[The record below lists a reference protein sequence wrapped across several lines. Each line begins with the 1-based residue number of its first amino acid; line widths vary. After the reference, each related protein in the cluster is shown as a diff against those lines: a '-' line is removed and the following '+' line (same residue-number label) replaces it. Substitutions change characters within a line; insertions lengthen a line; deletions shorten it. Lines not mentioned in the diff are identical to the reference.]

1 MAAPT
6 AVPLSAATLK
16 QLAADVQVPS
26 YDRRGL
32 PSAIVHM
39 SVGGFHR
46 AHQAVY
52 LDDLLGGGE
61 RGWGICGVG
70 LLPQDERMRDALRAQ
85 DCLYTVV
92 ERSAAG
98 DRARVVGSMVEY
110 LFAPGE
116 REAVLE
122 RMAAP
127 ACRIVSL
134 TITEGGYYV
143 NQGTG
148 EFSAAHPDIQRD
160 LQEPHAPSCSFGY
173 LAEAL
178 DRRRSRGLAPF
189 TIQSCDNLQ
198 SNGEVARRM
207 FLAFLGMRDPAL
219 RDWVAE
225 RGAFPNAMVDR
236 ITPATTDEHRAMVKE
251 RFGVADRWPV
261 VTEPFKQWVIE
272 DHFALG
278 RPAWQEVGAQM
289 TSDVLPYEKMKI
301 RLLNASHQALCYI
314 GMLLGQRYA
323 HETMADADIRRLVE
337 HLMEVE
343 VTPLLPPVPGIDLPA
358 YKRTL
363 VERFANPT
371 LRDQL
376 ARIGTEGSARIPK
389 FVLPSLEEQ
398 LARGGPVHALTF
410 TVAAWFRYLTGA
422 DDAGASLPMNDP
434 MLDELTKRARAGRE
448 DPRPLLEMR
457 ELFGEALPASAA
469 FMQLLERDLRALYRD
484 GPRKALQAAL
494 R

>member
-1 MAAPT
+1 MT
-6 AVPLSAATLK
+6 ARALGSASLK
-16 QLAADVQVPS
+16 QLAGDVQVPS

-32 PSAIVHM
+32 PHSIVHM

-52 LDDLLGGGE
+52 LDDLLGRGE
-61 RGWGICGVG
+61 REWAICGVG
-70 LLPQDERMRDALRAQ
+70 LLPQDDRMRDALRSQ

-98 DRARVVGSMVEY
+98 DRARVIGSIVEY
-110 LFAPGE
+110 LFAPAE
-116 REAVLE
+116 RELVLE

-127 ACRIVSL
+127 TCRIVSL
-134 TITEGGYYV
+134 TITEGGYYI

-148 EFSAAHPDIQRD
+148 EFNAAHPDIQHD
-160 LQEPHAPSCSFGY
+160 LSHPHAPTCSFGY

-178 DRRRSRGLAPF
+178 DRRRGRGLPPF

-198 SNGEVARRM
+198 NNGEVARRM
-207 FLAFLGMRDPAL
+207 FLAFAGQRDPSL
-219 RDWVAE
+219 RGWLEE

-251 RFGVADRWPV
+251 KFGIADGWPV

-272 DHFALG
+272 DHFPLG
-278 RPAWQEVGAQM
+278 RPAWEQVGAQM

-323 HETMADADIRRLVE
+323 HETMADEDIRRLVE
-337 HLMEVE
+337 HMMEVE
-343 VTPLLPPVPGIDLPA
+343 VTPLLPEVPGIDLGA

-389 FVLPSLEEQ
+389 FVLPSIEEQ
-398 LARGGPVHALTF
+398 LARGGPIQALTF
-410 TVAAWFRYLTGA
+410 TVAAWFRYLTGT
-422 DDAGASLPMNDP
+422 DDAGAALPINDP
-434 MLDELTKRARAGRE
+434 LADELTRRARAGRE
-448 DPRPLLEMR
+448 DPRALLGLR
-457 ELFGEALPASAA
+457 ELFGDTLPRSAA
-469 FMQLLERDLRALYRD
+469 FTALLERDLRALYRD
-484 GPRKALQAAL
+484 GPRRALAECL